1 MKQPVGPKSVTL
13 EEWRALLEATAGSFP
28 DFPLREDWAVPGYD
42 TLPSEP
48 EHEPQPGIDLAQHV
62 CRQCADVLGQQ

>member
-1 MKQPVGPKSVTL
+1 MKQGTGPISVTA
-13 EEWRALLEATAGSFP
+13 EEWRAILEATAGSFP

-48 EHEPQPGIDLAQHV
+48 EREPQPGIDVAEHV
-62 CRQCADVLGQQ
+62 CRQRTDVLGEQ